1 MAIELEGLEF
11 QIEAKSNE
19 GVKGIDALT
28 ASLGKL
34 KQATKGGLGLNS
46 NVKQLDKL
54 NKALDGFHSDKLEAL
69 GKGLRSLNNVGKV
82 NISATVPK
90 RINEIGTALR
100 NLGWSE
106 IEKLEDLAKALR
118 DISEVGDVKIPK
130 VKIASTGV
138 DTSPTAPVND
148 TGAVTAATSG
158 MRQATST
165 VQEVTHAADQAIRR
179 TNVLKSVLNGIGGV
193 FGKAFSLGTGALH
206 KLGNALT
213 KVKLAGTK
221 ARAAL
226 HKLKSVMGSAFAAKV
241 KQSTSDLG
249 KFFNSLKRIAMYRAI
264 RFALS
269 QLTQAMKD
277 GINNLYRYS
286 NLMGGTFAQSMDKL
300 ATSGLYLKNSLGAMA
315 APIIN
320 ALAPAIDFVIDK
332 IVTLLNF
339 VNMLFARL
347 SGASSFTAAKKNAVS
362 YGDSLE
368 KAGSSASKAAKEI
381 RDATTG
387 IDELNIIMQKDNDAG
402 GGGNEPDYGSM
413 FEELPID
420 NSVSE
425 FADKLKQAFD
435 NADWKELG
443 TILGNKV
450 NEIIDGIDWEGVG
463 HKIGFAINGA
473 VQTAYWFLDTVNFTN
488 LGTRI
493 AELVNG
499 AMEEIDFEYVGR
511 LIVKAFTII
520 PDLIIG
526 FLSGLDW
533 GLVARSLSDL
543 IKGAFDEA
551 TDWLK
556 KYDWSQLGKDL
567 WTNIKEV
574 VTNIDWS
581 GIAKSMFTFLGTAIR
596 SAVEF
601 LGGFFGSIGEDIKN
615 WWDTEIAGQDWKET
629 AGNLLSAIGQGFLN
643 IGEWVGTNI
652 IDPFCNALLGENVWA
667 DIKQAGRDIWDG
679 LCAGITEFFSDP
691 GAWIKT
697 HIVDPFVNWFKDL
710 FGIHSPSTVMAEI
723 GGDIAQ
729 GLLNGILAPFKA
741 IGSWV
746 KKHIVDPLVEA
757 VKNSPVVEFAVG
769 VVNNAGTW
777 WKNVKEWWGN
787 VSKNGVS
794 LSAAIGLVKSGW
806 TTVKNWI
813 GNIPLVSQAVN
824 LVKSGW
830 TTVKKWIGNLPTL
843 SQMISLVKSGWESVK
858 TWIGN
863 LPIINQ
869 AVSLIKSGWTTVK
882 NWIGNLPTISQT
894 ISLLKSGWTTVKNW
908 IGNLPTIDQTISL
921 IKSGWT
927 TVKNWIGNLPVISQ
941 SISLI
946 KSGWTTV
953 KNWIGNLPTISQAI
967 SLIKS
972 GWTTVKNWIGNLPV
986 ISQAISLIKSG
997 WTTVKN
1003 WIGNIPVL
1011 SQGISLLKS
1020 GWTSVKNWIGN
1031 LPVIS
1036 QAISLI
1042 KSGWTSVK
1050 NWIGTTTHSVGVS
1063 LWRDGWSSISS
1074 WIGNKV
1080 SVGISLFKSGWNSIK
1095 SFFGLSSGG
1104 IIGAN
1109 GGVKAFA
1116 SGGAITRNGA
1126 AEMWKNIPKYA
1137 NGTANAHGSMFV
1149 AGERGAELVG
1159 HVNGR
1164 TEVLNKSQ
1172 LGQVMHRSIVDGM
1185 SQFAGYWKSVN
1196 TYMATCS
1203 NAIISAILVSADTL
1217 YEGAK
1222 VYEGYTI
1229 QDVGEWMDRIGDR
1242 VALEIAG
1249 AGTTTQIAEGV
1260 REGMYEATARQNQ
1273 LLIEQNELLQRMAGK
1288 ETVVQIGNRV
1298 IKEAVVTQEKADGYR
1313 FTK

>member
-11 QIEAKSNE
+11 QIEAKANE
-19 GVKGIDALT
+19 GVKGIDSLIT
-28 ASLGKL
+28 SLGKL

-54 NKALDGFHSDKLEAL
+54 NKALNGFHSDKLEAL
-69 GKGLRSLNNVGKV
+69 GRGLQSLNNVGKV

-90 RINEIGTALR
+90 RISEIGAALH

-130 VKIASTGV
+130 VKVASTGV
-138 DTSPTAPVND
+138 DTSSVTAPVND

-158 MRQATST
+158 MRQAIST
-165 VQEVTHAADQAIRR
+165 VQEVTHAADQAVRR
-179 TNVLKSVLNGIGGV
+179 TNVLKSILNGIGGV

-226 HKLKSVMGSAFAAKV
+226 GKLKDVMGSALAAKV
-241 KQSTSDLG
+241 KQTTSGLG
-249 KFFNSLKRIAMYRAI
+249 KMFSSLKRIAMYRAI

-269 QLTQAMKD
+269 QLTQAFKD

-286 NLMGGTFAQSMDKL
+286 NLMGGTFAQSMDRL
-300 ATSGLYLKNSLGAMA
+300 ATSGQYLKNSLGAMA

-339 VNMLFARL
+339 INMLFARL
-347 SGASSFTAAKKNAVS
+347 SGASSFTAAKKSAVS

-368 KAGSSASKAAKEI
+368 NAGSSASKAAKEI

-387 IDELNIIMQKDNDAG
+387 IDELNVIMQKDNAAG
-402 GGGNEPDYGSM
+402 GGGAGGADYGSM

-420 NSVSE
+420 NNVSE

-435 NADWKELG
+435 NADWKSLG
-443 TILGNKV
+443 TLIGGKV
-450 NEIIDGIDWEGVG
+450 NEIIDGIDWEGIG
-463 HKIGFAINGA
+463 HKVGFALNGA
-473 VQTAYWFLDTVNFTN
+473 IQTAYWFLDTVNFTN
-488 LGTRI
+488 IGKRV
-493 AELVNG
+493 AELLNG

-511 LIVKAFTII
+511 LLVKTFTLI
-520 PDLIIG
+520 PDMVIG
-526 FLSGLDW
+526 FLSELDW
-533 GLVARSLSDL
+533 GLVARSLSDF

-551 TDWLK
+551 TDWLN

-567 WTNIKEV
+567 WKNIKEV

-581 GIAKSMFTFLGTAIR
+581 GIATSMFTFLGTAIR
-596 SAVEF
+596 SAIQF
-601 LGGFFGSIGEDIKN
+601 LGSFFGSIGEDIKK

-629 AGNLLSAIGQGFLN
+629 AGNLLSAIGEGFLN
-643 IGEWVGTNI
+643 IGAWVGTNI
-652 IDPFCNALLGENVWA
+652 IDPFCNALLGEDVWK
-667 DIKQAGRDIWDG
+667 DIKQAGKDIWDG
-679 LCAGITEFFSDP
+679 LCAGITEFFADP

-697 HIVDPFVNWFKDL
+697 NIVDPFVKWFKDL

-723 GGDIAQ
+723 GKFITE
-729 GLLNGILAPFKA
+729 GLLEGILAPFKA

-757 VKNSPVVEFAVG
+757 VKNSPVIEFAVG
-769 VVNNAGTW
+769 VANEAGTW
-777 WKNVKEWWGN
+777 WKNVKEWWAG

-794 LSAAIGLVKSGW
+794 LSAAVGLVKSGW
-806 TTVKNWI
+806 STVRNWI
-813 GNIPLVSQAVN
+813 GNIPLVSQAVS

-830 TTVKKWIGNLPTL
+830 STVKKWIGEMPTL
-843 SQMISLVKSGWESVK
+843 NQMIGLVKSGWENVK
-858 TWIGN
+858 SWIGN

-869 AVSLIKSGWTTVK
+869 AVSLIKSGWTSVK
-882 NWIGNLPTISQT
+882 T
-894 ISLLKSGWTTVKNW
+894 
-908 IGNLPTIDQTISL
+908 
-921 IKSGWT
+921 
-927 TVKNWIGNLPVISQ
+927 WIGNLPVISQ

-953 KNWIGNLPTISQAI
+953 KNWIGNLPTISQSI

-972 GWTTVKNWIGNLPV
+972 GWTT
-986 ISQAISLIKSG
+986 
-997 WTTVKN
+997 
-1003 WIGNIPVL
+1003 
-1011 SQGISLLKS
+1011 
-1020 GWTSVKNWIGN
+1020 VKNWIGN

-1063 LWRDGWSSISS
+1063 LWRDGWSSISN

-1104 IIGAN
+1104 IVGAN

-1116 SGGAITRNGA
+1116 SGGAINRNGFT
-1126 AEMWKNIPKYA
+1126 EMWKNIPKYA

-1185 SQFAGYWKSVN
+1185 AQFAGYWKSVN
-1196 TYMATCS
+1196 SYMATCS

-1222 VYEGYTI
+1222 AREGYTI
-1229 QDVGEWMDRIGDR
+1229 QDMDAWMDRIGQR
-1242 VALEIAG
+1242 VALEVAG

-1273 LLIEQNELLQRMAGK
+1273 LLMEQNELLQRMAGK
-1288 ETVVQIGNRV
+1288 ETVLQIGSRV

>member
-34 KQATKGGLGLNS
+34 KHATKGGLGLNS

-69 GKGLRSLNNVGKV
+69 GKGLRGLNNVGKV

-130 VKIASTGV
+130 VKVASTGV

-158 MRQATST
+158 MREATST

-241 KQSTSDLG
+241 KQSTSGLG

-387 IDELNIIMQKDNDAG
+387 IDELNIIMQKDKDAG
-402 GGGNEPDYGSM
+402 GGSSEPDYGSM

-757 VKNSPVVEFAVG
+757 VKNSPVVEFAVS

-830 TTVKKWIGNLPTL
+830 TTIKKWIGNIPTL

-869 AVSLIKSGWTTVK
+869 AV
-882 NWIGNLPTISQT
+882 
-894 ISLLKSGWTTVKNW
+894 
-908 IGNLPTIDQTISL
+908 
-921 IKSGWT
+921 
-927 TVKNWIGNLPVISQ
+927 
-941 SISLI
+941 
-946 KSGWTTV
+946 
-953 KNWIGNLPTISQAI
+953 

-1042 KSGWTSVK
+1042 KSGWTSIK

-1074 WIGNKV
+1074 WIGSKV
-1080 SVGISLFKSGWNSIK
+1080 SVGISLFKDGWSSIK
-1095 SFFGLSSGG
+1095 KFFGLSGGG

-1222 VYEGYTI
+1222 VHEGYTV
-1229 QDVGEWMDRIGDR
+1229 QDVGAWMDRIGDR
-1242 VALEIAG
+1242 VAVEIAG
-1249 AGTTTQIAEGV
+1249 AGTTSQIAEGV